1 MTINLKKVGYV
12 VGAVVLVVAAGVYAY
27 YYKTGVAPMSTEQ
40 PEPFMGGLVQINTT
54 TLTVK
59 AADGTEK
66 VIPYSPKTRVIS
78 QVQSGEVGR
87 TALQLGVGD
96 IVSFVAGKDGM
107 PVSGI
112 ELIPVAEVVRSEGS
126 VVVSGTIVERTASG
140 IVVRPPEGPAM
151 SIVNINTDVAVA
163 MPSTTVLLTQVLG
176 GEEGKSA
183 DALIPGIAV
192 KVFGTKTDNKT
203 MVADIVEILRP

>member
-1 MTINLKKVGYV
+1 
-12 VGAVVLVVAAGVYAY
+12 
-27 YYKTGVAPMSTEQ
+27 
-40 PEPFMGGLVQINTT
+40 
-54 TLTVK
+54 VK

-140 IVVRPPEGPAM
+140 IVVRPPEDPAM